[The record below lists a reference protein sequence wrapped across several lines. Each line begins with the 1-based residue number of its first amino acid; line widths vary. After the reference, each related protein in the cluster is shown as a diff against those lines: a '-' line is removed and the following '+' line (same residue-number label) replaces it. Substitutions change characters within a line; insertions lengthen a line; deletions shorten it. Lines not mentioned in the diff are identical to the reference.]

1 MYMPAIMAFLH
12 HLAAFTLVGSMMAE
26 FVLFKPPLT
35 VSEARRL
42 QIVDLHFGVS
52 AGVILVVGLLRVFY
66 FEKGAAYYFHDA
78 FFLSKLSAFIVA
90 GLISIYP
97 TKVFLSWGATI
108 RRGVAPEITPL
119 QFQRVRL
126 CLVLEG
132 LAIIVILFCAPF
144 MARGLGY
151 FGH

>member
-12 HLAAFTLVGSMMAE
+12 HLAAFTLVGSLMAE

-42 QIVDLHFGVS
+42 QIMDLHFGLS
-52 AGVILVVGLLRVFY
+52 AGLILVVGLLRVFY

-78 FFLSKLSAFIVA
+78 FFLTKLSAFIVA

-97 TKVFLSWGATI
+97 TKVFLSWGAAIRQGVVPEIPASQI
-108 RRGVAPEITPL
+108 RRV
-119 QFQRVRL
+119 RV
-126 CLVLEG
+126 CLMLEG
-132 LAIIVILFCAPF
+132 LAIVVIVLCAPF
-144 MARGLGY
+144 MARG
-151 FGH
+151 FG